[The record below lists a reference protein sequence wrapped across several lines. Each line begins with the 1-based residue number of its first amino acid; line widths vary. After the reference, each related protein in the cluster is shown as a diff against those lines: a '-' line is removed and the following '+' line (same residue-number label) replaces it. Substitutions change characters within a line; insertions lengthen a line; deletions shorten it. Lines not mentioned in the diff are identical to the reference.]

1 MFCIAAFIVLCICGA
16 FSATYREP
24 ARKAWHCVLRRV
36 TFRPCDINF
45 SEEMKGKLIG
55 KLILV
60 HPRLARFLDRW
71 IDWFAWVFV
80 ALSVWSLAAVLLA
93 GINFLVY
100 DTCNPQHSED
110 CSLSGEACS
119 INTYTPTFWESI
131 RQGHA
136 LVWFGNEADTLRN
149 TFGMLPARFRTWHP
163 ENYLSSDNS
172 WYHPFDPTKPV
183 ALEIV
188 DPGCHACASLF
199 GNIKTAGFE
208 DRYNLTYIAY
218 PIPDAKSLFHYK
230 FINSYLIA
238 TWLEAIKEVAPQRAT
253 SNIAPDWRLLE
264 RIYTGSDASG
274 AKWQESF
281 NLRYDPDQ
289 ARAILAGFCRD
300 FGYSEGQVEQIR
312 QRASSEEVAGKLRAH
327 KAVVEQKIRTV
338 KIPTIFF
345 GGRRYDRVVPVERL
359 K

>member
-1 MFCIAAFIVLCICGA
+1 MFCIAAFVVLFVCGI
-16 FSATYREP
+16 FSATYRES

-55 KLILV
+55 KVILV

-80 ALSVWSLAAVLLA
+80 ALSVWSLAAVAMA
-93 GINFLVY
+93 GIDLLVY

-110 CSLSGEACS
+110 CSLSGEACGIAS
-119 INTYTPTFWESI
+119 YTPGFFETL
-131 RQGHA
+131 RQGHPQ
-136 LVWFGNEADTLRN
+136 VWFANEADTLGN
-149 TFGMLPARFRTWHP
+149 TFRMLPARFRTWQP
-163 ENYLSSDNS
+163 GDYVSADNT
-172 WYHPFDPTKPV
+172 WYRPFDPAKPT

-199 GNIKTAGFE
+199 ANIRTAGFE
-208 DRYNLTYIAY
+208 NRYNLTYIAF
-218 PIPDAKSLFHYK
+218 PIPDAKSPFHYK

-238 TWLEAIKEVAPQRAT
+238 TWLEAMKEVKPAHPV
-253 SNIAPDWRLLE
+253 SEVPPDWQLLQ
-264 RIYTGSDASG
+264 RIYTGTDPQG
-274 AKWQESF
+274 GQWQQDF
-281 NLRYDPDQ
+281 DLRYGPDQ
-289 ARAILAGFCRD
+289 AVVLLRQFCGG
-300 FGYSEGQVEQIR
+300 FGYAADQVDKIAE
-312 QRASSEEVAGKLRAH
+312 RAMSEEVAAKLRAQE
-327 KAVVEQKIRTV
+327 AIVTEKIRTV

-345 GGRRYDRVVPVERL
+345 GGRRYDRVVEPSRL